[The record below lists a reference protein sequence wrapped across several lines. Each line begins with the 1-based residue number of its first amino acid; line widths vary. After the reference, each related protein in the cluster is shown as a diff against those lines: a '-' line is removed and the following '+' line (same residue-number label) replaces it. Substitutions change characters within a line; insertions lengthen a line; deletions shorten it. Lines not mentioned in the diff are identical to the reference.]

1 MTKLKYYEASVDNDV
16 FAVVE
21 AKLVGAYLL
30 NRKNWAVTKNKEHE
44 DEEIKR

>member
-1 MTKLKYYEASVDNDV
+1 MTKLKYYEASVDNDD

-30 NRKNWAVTKNKEHE
+30 NRKKTGL
-44 DEEIKR
+44 